1 MESAATATL
10 SPPKPQ
16 FTHGGRTATTLHLP
30 IKGESHAEP
39 AAKAIAESKKGKGL
53 EPHRRTRTPSPN
65 VATSSFSRLAFFSR
79 KKHANGTLAENNE
92 KEKKTLRK
100 GPAGGAIVK
109 NRNAS
114 SEVFGSVSSQSLA
127 TEESRFGISLSLIA
141 FQDQPQNISWSLP
154 MLRIPY
160 LALGAHRPSKSNDSE
175 SPTMKSTL
183 TFRKSTHR
191 LRSSPGNPLKLPQHI
206 NTSGYA
212 SSPMTS
218 FDTSVMS
225 DASHFEL
232 QREISH
238 EAKSSHLAP
247 EKLVKRSRSPRK
259 WNLFGSVEP
268 VEKKPLDFYAMKDS
282 SDQEDSEPMDVQNVL
297 RFAEVYGKS
306 PSVVGTPELP
316 QGTPEMRSSTNSPV
330 WLAKPAQPPSRES
343 IDTKIKPQ
351 LPVLQQTLMSKK
363 STLQLPSTSTTA
375 GRRSRLPQVGRIPKV
390 VRHRTEHV
398 SPMSFSRL
406 LRASMQL
413 ASENLEVYDPESIA
427 KGPSTSRPSTPV
439 TDLTTDGSTAGST
452 NNLSSRDSNPPASS
466 RVEKEFLAFSPCK
479 DSEETIDTSSAS
491 CSGTLAFSG
500 SAAVISQ
507 PDDPPDEDEV

>member
-1 MESAATATL
+1 MQSQLFDLTPVMYSNLSIQSLPATESCGMESAATATL

-16 FTHGGRTATTLHLP
+16 FTHGGRTATTLQLP

-39 AAKAIAESKKGKGL
+39 TAKAIAESKKGKGL
-53 EPHRRTRTPSPN
+53 EPPRITRTPSPN

-114 SEVFGSVSSQSLA
+114 SEVFRSVNSQSLA

-141 FQDQPQNISWSLP
+141 FQDQPQNIPWSLP

-160 LALGAHRPSKSNDSE
+160 LAPGAHRPSKSNDSE
-175 SPTMKSTL
+175 GPTMKSTL

-259 WNLFGSVEP
+259 WNLFIRRA
-268 VEKKPLDFYAMKDS
+268 KH
-282 SDQEDSEPMDVQNVL
+282 VL
-297 RFAEVYGKS
+297 GGKWKTMA
-306 PSVVGTPELP
+306 V
-316 QGTPEMRSSTNSPV
+316 
-330 WLAKPAQPPSRES
+330 
-343 IDTKIKPQ
+343 
-351 LPVLQQTLMSKK
+351 
-363 STLQLPSTSTTA
+363 
-375 GRRSRLPQVGRIPKV
+375 
-390 VRHRTEHV
+390 
-398 SPMSFSRL
+398 
-406 LRASMQL
+406 ASL
-413 ASENLEVYDPESIA
+413 
-427 KGPSTSRPSTPV
+427 K
-439 TDLTTDGSTAGST
+439 
-452 NNLSSRDSNPPASS
+452 
-466 RVEKEFLAFSPCK
+466 
-479 DSEETIDTSSAS
+479 
-491 CSGTLAFSG
+491 
-500 SAAVISQ
+500 
-507 PDDPPDEDEV
+507 

>member
-1 MESAATATL
+1 MRKPSQYVREETSSPKSSRAPFTTQQRWHPRHAIPIAQPHASHVQQSVHSIPPSNGKMWNRVCCYSDFVAPEATVHSWRPKASTL
-10 SPPKPQ
+10 Q
-16 FTHGGRTATTLHLP
+16 LP

-53 EPHRRTRTPSPN
+53 EPPRITRTPSPN
-65 VATSSFSRLAFFSR
+65 VATSSFSHFAFFSR
-79 KKHANGTLAENNE
+79 KKHTNGTLAENNE
-92 KEKKTLRK
+92 KEKKTIGK
-100 GPAGGAIVK
+100 GPAAGTGHESHGRIDAAEGRSGGISSMTRNSHDDQTTRVPNSSNSSFAEDRINLIAGGAIVK

-114 SEVFGSVSSQSLA
+114 SEVFR
-127 TEESRFGISLSLIA
+127 SR
-141 FQDQPQNISWSLP
+141 P
-154 MLRIPY
+154 
-160 LALGAHRPSKSNDSE
+160 
-175 SPTMKSTL
+175 
-183 TFRKSTHR
+183 
-191 LRSSPGNPLKLPQHI
+191 
-206 NTSGYA
+206 
-212 SSPMTS
+212 
-218 FDTSVMS
+218 
-225 DASHFEL
+225 
-232 QREISH
+232 
-238 EAKSSHLAP
+238 
-247 EKLVKRSRSPRK
+247 RSPRK
-259 WNLFGSVEP
+259 WNLFGRLTQTYQPKQSEKVSASVEP

-316 QGTPEMRSSTNSPV
+316 QDTPEMRSSTNSPV
-330 WLAKPAQPPSRES
+330 WLVKPAQPPSRES
-343 IDTKIKPQ
+343 TDTNIKPQ

-413 ASENLEVYDPESIA
+413 ASENLEVYDHESIA

-466 RVEKEFLAFSPCK
+466 RVEKEFLAFSSCK